1 MKLSPMMR
9 HYMGIKEKYP
19 DCVIFYRL
27 GDFYELFF
35 EDALEISKVLGLT
48 LTGRN
53 CGLKEKAPM
62 CGVPFHS
69 VSTYIKPLVEQGYK
83 VAICEQTEDPALAKG
98 IVKREVVRIITPG
111 TNTID
116 DDINIP
122 KNNYLSTFCYIRGEF
137 QLAFVDIGTGEFAAT
152 YKEASYKSLEDMLNE
167 IVKLGISEIIV
178 NESMEEFISK
188 EKLIELSKAFVTVK
202 PDNYF
207 VLSAALELI
216 KLHFNVESLSA
227 IGILGEV
234 GPIEAIGAA
243 LEYLNETQMNRM
255 QHITGVRIYNL
266 GSNMSIDKA
275 TMRNLEL
282 TETLYDKEN
291 KGSLL
296 HVLDKTKTAHGAR
309 MLKQWLIEPLN
320 HLKPIEDRLN
330 AVEEIKSNL
339 VKLNELRNMLN
350 KIYDFQRI
358 TGKIATSTI
367 NPKDMI
373 ALKKSLSVLPEIRAI
388 LEDSKSDLL
397 LEIFN
402 NIFDFS
408 DIENRI
414 ETAISEDAPFT
425 IRDGGIFKQGYSDKL
440 DELHLSIKDGK
451 DWMASLESKERER
464 TGIKNLKVGFN
475 NVFGYYLDVNK
486 SQIDKVPDFYIR
498 KQTLVNNERYITPKM
513 KEVESVILNGE
524 EKINKLEAELFE
536 ELRQWLIPEIPK
548 MQETATKIAMLDVL
562 SSLAYVAVQN
572 NYIRPEI
579 NESTEI
585 DIVEGRHPVVE
596 TMERGDLFVPN
607 DVKLD
612 RNKDFMAIITGP
624 NMSGKS
630 TYMRQTALIVLMA
643 QMGSFVPCESAKIGI
658 VDRIFTRI
666 GASDNLTQGKS
677 TFFVE
682 MSELAYILSS
692 ATSRSLVILDEI
704 GRGTS
709 TYDGMSIAFATVSY
723 LCKPNRM
730 IRTMFAT
737 HYHELTVLEDQI
749 KGVFNLNVDVHDES
763 GEIVFLHKIVRGA
776 ASQSYGIH
784 VAKLAGVPK
793 EVLLDAEYRLNQL
806 EEDHDNIVIS
816 NNHNINNTDN
826 SESNNST
833 DTENDHAVQ
842 LEEVAAQ
849 EISEDKLESKILN
862 KISNIDIN
870 ELRPSEA
877 IRILE
882 DLKEII
888 HEN

>member
-1 MKLSPMMR
+1 MKLSPMME

-35 EDALEISKVLGLT
+35 DDALEISKVLGIA

-53 CGLKEKAPM
+53 CGLEEKAPM

-69 VSTYIKPLVEQGYK
+69 VNTYIKPLIDKGYK

-116 DDINIP
+116 DDINISE
-122 KNNYLSTFCYIRGEF
+122 NNYLSTFCYARGIF
-137 QLAFVDIGTGEFAAT
+137 QLAYVDIGTGEFSAT
-152 YKEASYKSLEDMLNE
+152 HRPASSESLEDMLNE
-167 IVKLGISEIIV
+167 INKLGISEIIV
-178 NESMEEFISK
+178 NESMSEYISK
-188 EKLIELSKAFVTVK
+188 DKLVELSQAFITVK
-202 PDNYF
+202 PDSYF
-207 VLSAALELI
+207 VLTATFALV
-216 KLHFNVESLSA
+216 KSHFNIDNLSA
-227 IGILGEV
+227 IGILGEN
-234 GPIEAIGAA
+234 GPIEAIGAI
-243 LEYLNETQMNRM
+243 LEYLKETQMNKM
-255 QHITGVRIYNL
+255 QHITDVRIYDL
-266 GSNMSIDKA
+266 GSNMSLDKA

-282 TETLYDKEN
+282 TETLYDKDN

-296 HVLDKTKTAHGAR
+296 HVLDRTKTAHGAR
-309 MLKQWLIEPLN
+309 MLRQWLVEPLN
-320 HLKPIEDRLN
+320 SLKPIEARLD
-330 AVEEIKSNL
+330 AVEEIKSKPAL
-339 VKLNELRNMLN
+339 LNDFRNMLD

-358 TGKIATSTI
+358 TAKIATSTI

-373 ALKKSLSVLPEIRAI
+373 ALKKSLSVLPDIKVLLKDTRAEI
-388 LEDSKSDLL
+388 L
-397 LEIFN
+397 LEIYN
-402 NIFDFS
+402 HIYDFS
-408 DIENRI
+408 DIEHRI
-414 ETAISEDAPFT
+414 EDAIRDDAPFT
-425 IRDGGIFKQGYSDKL
+425 IREGGIFKPGYSDKL
-440 DELHLSIKDGK
+440 DELNFSIKDGK
-451 DWMASLESKERER
+451 AWMASLESKERER

-475 NVFGYYLDVNK
+475 KVFGYYIDINK

-498 KQTLVNNERYITPKM
+498 KQTLVNNERYITPQM
-513 KEVESVILNGE
+513 KEVESVVLNGE

-536 ELRQWLIPEIPK
+536 ELRQWILPAISK
-548 MQETATKIAMLDVL
+548 LQETSIRIAILDVITSL
-562 SSLAYVAVQN
+562 SYVALQN
-572 NYIRPEI
+572 NYVRPEI

-585 DIVEGRHPVVE
+585 DIVSGRHPVVE
-596 TMERGDLFVPN
+596 NMDGGNLFVPN

-612 RNKDFMAIITGP
+612 RDKNFMAIITGP

-666 GASDNLTQGKS
+666 GASDNLSQGKS

-692 ATSRSLVILDEI
+692 ATPKSLVILDEI

-709 TYDGMSIAFATVSY
+709 TYDGMSIAFATVNY

-749 KGVFNLNVDVHDES
+749 EGVVNLNVDVHDEN
-763 GEIVFLHKIVRGA
+763 GEIVFLHKIITGA
-776 ASQSYGIH
+776 ANQSYGIH
-784 VAKLAGVPK
+784 VAKIAGVPK
-793 EVLLDAEYRLNQL
+793 ELLRDAEKRLYEL
-806 EEDHDNIVIS
+806 ESEHNHLTNYVVDNGIL
-816 NNHNINNTDN
+816 
-826 SESNNST
+826 
-833 DTENDHAVQ
+833 TENQIFETNNDCKSDI
-842 LEEVAAQ
+842 EFR
-849 EISEDKLESKILN
+849 IKD
-862 KISNIDIN
+862 KISNLDLN
-870 ELRPSEA
+870 EIRPSEA

-882 DLKEII
+882 DLKDII

>member
-35 EDALEISKVLGLT
+35 EDALEISKVLGIA

-53 CGLKEKAPM
+53 CGLEEKAPM

-69 VSTYIKPLVEQGYK
+69 VNTYIKRVVDKGYK

-111 TNTID
+111 TNNIG

-122 KNNYLSTFCYIRGEF
+122 ENNYLSTFCYVRGEF
-137 QLAFVDIGTGEFAAT
+137 QLAYVDIGTGEFSAT
-152 YKEASYKSLEDMLNE
+152 NKPASSGTLEDMLNE
-167 IVKLGISEIIV
+167 IDKLGISEIII
-178 NESMEEFISK
+178 NESMDEFISK
-188 EKLIELSKAFVTVK
+188 EKLVELSKAFITVK
-202 PDNYF
+202 PDSYF
-207 VLSAALELI
+207 VLTAACELI
-216 KLHFNVESLSA
+216 KSHFSIENLSA
-227 IGILGEV
+227 IGILGDV
-234 GPIEAIGAA
+234 GPIEAIGAI
-243 LEYLNETQMNRM
+243 LEYLKETQMNKM
-255 QHITGVRIYNL
+255 QHITEVRIYDL
-266 GSNMSIDKA
+266 GSNMSLDKA

-282 TETLYDKEN
+282 TETLYDKDN

-309 MLKQWLIEPLN
+309 MLRQWLIEPLN
-320 HLKPIEDRLN
+320 RSKPIKVRLD
-330 AVEEIKSNL
+330 AVEEIKSKPAL
-339 VKLNELRNMLN
+339 LNELRNILD

-358 TGKIATSTI
+358 TAKIATSTI

-373 ALKKSLSVLPEIRAI
+373 ALKKSLSVLPEIKVLLKDSRA
-388 LEDSKSDLL
+388 EML
-397 LEIFN
+397 LEIHN
-402 NIFDFS
+402 HIYDFS
-408 DIENRI
+408 DIEHRI
-414 ETAISEDAPFT
+414 EDAIRDDAPFT
-425 IRDGGIFKQGYSDKL
+425 IREGGIFKSGYSDKL
-440 DELHLSIKDGK
+440 DELNFSIKDGK
-451 DWMASLESKERER
+451 AWMASLESIERER

-475 NVFGYYLDVNK
+475 KVFGYYIDVNK
-486 SQIDKVPDFYIR
+486 SQIDKVPDSYIR

-513 KEVESVILNGE
+513 KEVESVVLNGE

-536 ELRQWLIPEIPK
+536 ELRQWILPAIPK
-548 MQETATKIAMLDVL
+548 LQETSIKIAILDVIASL
-562 SSLAYVAVQN
+562 SYIAVQN
-572 NYIRPEI
+572 NYVRPEI

-585 DIVEGRHPVVE
+585 DIVSGRHPVVE
-596 TMERGDLFVPN
+596 TMDGGNLFVPN

-612 RNKDFMAIITGP
+612 RNKNFMAIITGP

-666 GASDNLTQGKS
+666 GASDNLSQGKS

-692 ATSRSLVILDEI
+692 ATPRSLVILDEI

-709 TYDGMSIAFATVSY
+709 TYDGMSIAFATVNF

-737 HYHELTVLEDQI
+737 HYHELTVLEEQI
-749 KGVFNLNVDVHDES
+749 KGVINLNVDVHDEN
-763 GEIVFLHKIVRGA
+763 GEIVFLHKIIPGA

-784 VAKLAGVPK
+784 VAKIAGVPR
-793 EVLLDAEYRLNQL
+793 ELLLNAEMRLGEL
-806 EEDHDNIVIS
+806 EDEHNNITSFVIHDDNI
-816 NNHNINNTDN
+816 TDN
-826 SESNNST
+826 QVIESNDFKSDIELRIK
-833 DTENDHAVQ
+833 DTLSNLD
-842 LEEVAAQ
+842 LN
-849 EISEDKLESKILN
+849 EI
-862 KISNIDIN
+862 
-870 ELRPSEA
+870 RPSEA

-882 DLKEII
+882 DLKDII

>member
-35 EDALEISKVLGLT
+35 EDALEISKVLGLA

-53 CGLKEKAPM
+53 CGLEEKAPM

-69 VSTYIKPLVEQGYK
+69 VNTYIKRVVDKGYK

-111 TNTID
+111 TNNIG

-122 KNNYLSTFCYIRGEF
+122 ENNYLSTFCYIRGEF
-137 QLAFVDIGTGEFAAT
+137 QLAYVDIGTGEFSAT
-152 YKEASYKSLEDMLNE
+152 HKPASFETLEDMLNE
-167 IVKLGISEIIV
+167 IDKLGISEIIV
-178 NESMEEFISK
+178 NESMNEFISK
-188 EKLIELSKAFVTVK
+188 DKLVELSKAFITVK
-202 PDNYF
+202 PDSYF
-207 VLSAALELI
+207 VLTAACELI
-216 KLHFNVESLSA
+216 KSHFSIKNLSA
-227 IGILGEV
+227 IGILGDV
-234 GPIEAIGAA
+234 GPIEAIGAI
-243 LEYLNETQMNRM
+243 LEYLKETQMNKM
-255 QHITGVRIYNL
+255 QHITEVRIYDL
-266 GSNMSIDKA
+266 GSNMSLDKA

-282 TETLYDKEN
+282 TETLYEKDN

-309 MLKQWLIEPLN
+309 MLRQWLIEPLN
-320 HLKPIEDRLN
+320 RSKPIKVRLD
-330 AVEEIKSNL
+330 AVEEIKSKPAL
-339 VKLNELRNMLN
+339 LNELRNILD

-358 TGKIATSTI
+358 TAKIATSTI

-373 ALKKSLSVLPEIRAI
+373 ALKKSLSVLPEIKVLLKDSRA
-388 LEDSKSDLL
+388 EML
-397 LEIFN
+397 LEIHN
-402 NIFDFS
+402 HIYDFS
-408 DIENRI
+408 DIEHRI
-414 ETAISEDAPFT
+414 EDAIRDEAPFT
-425 IRDGGIFKQGYSDKL
+425 IREGGIFKPEYSDKL
-440 DELHLSIKDGK
+440 DELNFSIKDGK
-451 DWMASLESKERER
+451 AWMASLESKERER

-475 NVFGYYLDVNK
+475 KVFGYYIDVNK
-486 SQIDKVPDFYIR
+486 SQIDKVPDSYIR

-513 KEVESVILNGE
+513 KEVESVVLNGE

-536 ELRQWLIPEIPK
+536 ELRQWILPAIPK
-548 MQETATKIAMLDVL
+548 LQETSIKIAILDVITSL
-562 SSLAYVAVQN
+562 SYVAVQN
-572 NYIRPEI
+572 NYVRPEI

-585 DIVEGRHPVVE
+585 DIVSGRHPVVE
-596 TMERGDLFVPN
+596 TMDGGNLFVPN

-612 RNKDFMAIITGP
+612 RNKNFMAIITGP

-666 GASDNLTQGKS
+666 GASDNLSQGKS

-692 ATSRSLVILDEI
+692 ATPRSLVILDEI

-709 TYDGMSIAFATVSY
+709 TYDGMSIAFATVNF

-737 HYHELTVLEDQI
+737 HYHELTVLEEQI
-749 KGVFNLNVDVHDES
+749 KGVINLNVDVHDEN
-763 GEIVFLHKIVRGA
+763 GEIVFLHKIIPGA

-784 VAKLAGVPK
+784 VAKIAGVPR
-793 EVLLDAEYRLNQL
+793 ELLLNAEMRLGEL
-806 EEDHDNIVIS
+806 EDEHNNITSFVIHDDNI
-816 NNHNINNTDN
+816 TDN
-826 SESNNST
+826 QVIESNDCKSDIELRIKDILSNL
-833 DTENDHAVQ
+833 DLN
-842 LEEVAAQ
+842 
-849 EISEDKLESKILN
+849 EI
-862 KISNIDIN
+862 
-870 ELRPSEA
+870 RPSEA

-882 DLKEII
+882 DLKDII

>member
-1 MKLSPMMR
+1 
-9 HYMGIKEKYP
+9 
-19 DCVIFYRL
+19 
-27 GDFYELFF
+27 
-35 EDALEISKVLGLT
+35 
-48 LTGRN
+48 
-53 CGLKEKAPM
+53 
-62 CGVPFHS
+62 
-69 VSTYIKPLVEQGYK
+69 
-83 VAICEQTEDPALAKG
+83 
-98 IVKREVVRIITPG
+98 
-111 TNTID
+111 
-116 DDINIP
+116 
-122 KNNYLSTFCYIRGEF
+122 
-137 QLAFVDIGTGEFAAT
+137 
-152 YKEASYKSLEDMLNE
+152 
-167 IVKLGISEIIV
+167 
-178 NESMEEFISK
+178 
-188 EKLIELSKAFVTVK
+188 
-202 PDNYF
+202 
-207 VLSAALELI
+207 
-216 KLHFNVESLSA
+216 
-227 IGILGEV
+227 
-234 GPIEAIGAA
+234 
-243 LEYLNETQMNRM
+243 
-255 QHITGVRIYNL
+255 
-266 GSNMSIDKA
+266 
-275 TMRNLEL
+275 
-282 TETLYDKEN
+282 
-291 KGSLL
+291 
-296 HVLDKTKTAHGAR
+296 

-548 MQETATKIAMLDVL
+548 MQETAIKIAMLDVL

-816 NNHNINNTDN
+816 NNHNINNTNN
-826 SESNNST
+826 SESNIST

-862 KISNIDIN
+862 KIANIDIN

>member
-207 VLSAALELI
+207 VFPAALELI
-216 KLHFNVESLSA
+216 KSHFNVESLSA

-475 NVFGYYLDVNK
+475 NVFGYYLDINK
-486 SQIDKVPDFYIR
+486 SQINKVPDFYIR

-548 MQETATKIAMLDVL
+548 MQETAIKIAMLDVL

-816 NNHNINNTDN
+816 NNHNINNTNN

-842 LEEVAAQ
+842 PEEVAAQ

>member
-1 MKLSPMMR
+1 MKLSPMMK

-548 MQETATKIAMLDVL
+548 MQETAIKIAMLDVL

-737 HYHELTVLEDQI
+737 HYHELTVLADQI

-816 NNHNINNTDN
+816 NYHNINNTNN
-826 SESNNST
+826 SESNDST

>member
-1 MKLSPMMR
+1 MKLSPMME

-35 EDALEISKVLGLT
+35 DDALEISKVLGIA

-53 CGLKEKAPM
+53 CGLEEKAPM

-69 VSTYIKPLVEQGYK
+69 VNTYIKPLIDKGYK

-116 DDINIP
+116 DDINISE
-122 KNNYLSTFCYIRGEF
+122 NNYLSTFCYVRGIF
-137 QLAFVDIGTGEFAAT
+137 QLAYVDVGTGEFSAT
-152 YKEASYKSLEDMLNE
+152 HRPASSESLEDMLNE
-167 IVKLGISEIIV
+167 INKLGISEIIV
-178 NESMEEFISK
+178 NESMSEYISK
-188 EKLIELSKAFVTVK
+188 DKLVELSQAFITVK
-202 PDNYF
+202 PDSYF
-207 VLSAALELI
+207 VLTATSELV
-216 KLHFNVESLSA
+216 KSHFSIDNLSA
-227 IGILGEV
+227 IGILGEN
-234 GPIEAIGAA
+234 GPIEAIGAI
-243 LEYLNETQMNRM
+243 LEYLKETQMNKM
-255 QHITGVRIYNL
+255 QHITEVRIYDL
-266 GSNMSIDKA
+266 GSNMSLDKA

-282 TETLYDKEN
+282 TETLYEKDN

-309 MLKQWLIEPLN
+309 MLRQWLIEPLN
-320 HLKPIEDRLN
+320 SLKPIEARLD
-330 AVEEIKSNL
+330 AVEEIKSKPAL
-339 VKLNELRNMLN
+339 LSDLRNMLD

-358 TGKIATSTI
+358 TAKIATSTI

-373 ALKKSLSVLPEIRAI
+373 ALKKSLSVLPDIQVLLKDARA
-388 LEDSKSDLL
+388 EML
-397 LEIFN
+397 LEIYN
-402 NIFDFS
+402 HIYDFS
-408 DIENRI
+408 DIEHRI
-414 ETAISEDAPFT
+414 EDAIRDDAPFT
-425 IRDGGIFKQGYSDKL
+425 IREGGIFKPGYSDKL
-440 DELHLSIKDGK
+440 DELNFSIKDGK
-451 DWMASLESKERER
+451 AWMASLESKERER

-475 NVFGYYLDVNK
+475 KVFGYYIDINK

-498 KQTLVNNERYITPKM
+498 KQTLVNNERYITPQM
-513 KEVESVILNGE
+513 KEVESVVLNGE

-536 ELRQWLIPEIPK
+536 ELRQWMFPVIPK
-548 MQETATKIAMLDVL
+548 LQETSIRIAILDVITSL
-562 SSLAYVAVQN
+562 SYVALQN
-572 NYIRPEI
+572 NYVRPEI

-585 DIVEGRHPVVE
+585 DIVSGRHPVVE
-596 TMERGDLFVPN
+596 NMDGGNLFVPN

-612 RNKDFMAIITGP
+612 RNKKFMAIITGP

-666 GASDNLTQGKS
+666 GASDNLSQGKS

-692 ATSRSLVILDEI
+692 ATPKSLVILDEI

-709 TYDGMSIAFATVSY
+709 TYDGMSIAFATVNY
-723 LCKPNRM
+723 LCKHNRM

-749 KGVFNLNVDVHDES
+749 KGVVNLNVDVHDEN
-763 GEIVFLHKIVRGA
+763 GEIVFLHKIITGA
-776 ASQSYGIH
+776 ANQSYGIH
-784 VAKLAGVPK
+784 VAKIAGVPR
-793 EVLLDAEYRLNQL
+793 ELLRDAEKRLDEL
-806 EEDHDNIVIS
+806 ESEHNNLTNYVVDNGIL
-816 NNHNINNTDN
+816 
-826 SESNNST
+826 
-833 DTENDHAVQ
+833 TENQIFETNNDCKSDI
-842 LEEVAAQ
+842 EFR
-849 EISEDKLESKILN
+849 IKD
-862 KISNIDIN
+862 KISNLDLN
-870 ELRPSEA
+870 EIRPSEA

-882 DLKEII
+882 DLKDII

>member
-216 KLHFNVESLSA
+216 KSHFNVESLSA

-816 NNHNINNTDN
+816 NNHNINNKDN

-842 LEEVAAQ
+842 PEEVAAQ
-849 EISEDKLESKILN
+849 EISEYKLESKILN

>member
-1 MKLSPMMR
+1 MKLSPMME

-35 EDALEISKVLGLT
+35 DDALEISKVLGIA

-53 CGLKEKAPM
+53 CGLEEKAPM

-69 VSTYIKPLVEQGYK
+69 VNTYIKPLIDKGYK

-116 DDINIP
+116 DDINISE
-122 KNNYLSTFCYIRGEF
+122 NNYLSTFCYVRGIF
-137 QLAFVDIGTGEFAAT
+137 QLAYVDVGTGEFSAT
-152 YKEASYKSLEDMLNE
+152 HRPASSESLEDMLNE
-167 IVKLGISEIIV
+167 INKLGISEIIV
-178 NESMEEFISK
+178 NESMSEYISK
-188 EKLIELSKAFVTVK
+188 DKLVELSQAFITVK
-202 PDNYF
+202 PDSYF
-207 VLSAALELI
+207 VLTATSELV
-216 KLHFNVESLSA
+216 KSHFSIDNLSA
-227 IGILGEV
+227 IGILGEN
-234 GPIEAIGAA
+234 GPIEAIGAI
-243 LEYLNETQMNRM
+243 LEYLKETQMNKM
-255 QHITGVRIYNL
+255 QHITEVRIYDL
-266 GSNMSIDKA
+266 GSNMSLDKA

-282 TETLYDKEN
+282 TETLYEKDN

-309 MLKQWLIEPLN
+309 MLRQWLIEPLN
-320 HLKPIEDRLN
+320 SLKPIEARLD
-330 AVEEIKSNL
+330 AVEEIKSKPAL
-339 VKLNELRNMLN
+339 LSDLRNMLD

-358 TGKIATSTI
+358 TAKIATSTI

-373 ALKKSLSVLPEIRAI
+373 ALKKSLSVLPDIQVLLKDARA
-388 LEDSKSDLL
+388 EML
-397 LEIFN
+397 LEIYN
-402 NIFDFS
+402 HIYDFS
-408 DIENRI
+408 DIEHRI
-414 ETAISEDAPFT
+414 EDAIRDDAPFT
-425 IRDGGIFKQGYSDKL
+425 IREGGIFKPGYSDKL
-440 DELHLSIKDGK
+440 DELNFSIKDGK
-451 DWMASLESKERER
+451 AWMASLESKERER

-475 NVFGYYLDVNK
+475 KVFGYYIDINK

-498 KQTLVNNERYITPKM
+498 KQTLVNNERYITPQM

-536 ELRQWLIPEIPK
+536 ELRQWILPVIPK
-548 MQETATKIAMLDVL
+548 LQETSIRIAILDVITSL
-562 SSLAYVAVQN
+562 SYVALQN
-572 NYIRPEI
+572 NYVRPEI

-585 DIVEGRHPVVE
+585 DIVSGRHPVVE
-596 TMERGDLFVPN
+596 NMDGGNLFVPN

-612 RNKDFMAIITGP
+612 RNKKFMAIITGP

-666 GASDNLTQGKS
+666 GASDNLSQGKS

-692 ATSRSLVILDEI
+692 ATPKSLVILDEI

-709 TYDGMSIAFATVSY
+709 TYDGMSIAFATVNY
-723 LCKPNRM
+723 LCKHNRM

-749 KGVFNLNVDVHDES
+749 KGVVNLNVDVHDEN
-763 GEIVFLHKIVRGA
+763 GEIVFLHKIITGA
-776 ASQSYGIH
+776 ANQSYGIH
-784 VAKLAGVPK
+784 VAKIAGVPR
-793 EVLLDAEYRLNQL
+793 ELLQDAEKRLDEL
-806 EEDHDNIVIS
+806 ESEHNHLTNYVVDNGIL
-816 NNHNINNTDN
+816 
-826 SESNNST
+826 
-833 DTENDHAVQ
+833 TENQIFETNNDYKSDI
-842 LEEVAAQ
+842 EFR
-849 EISEDKLESKILN
+849 IKD
-862 KISNIDIN
+862 KISNLDLN
-870 ELRPSEA
+870 EIRPSEA

-882 DLKEII
+882 DLKDII

>member
-216 KLHFNVESLSA
+216 KSHFNVESLSA

-373 ALKKSLSVLPEIRAI
+373 ALKKSLSVLPEIRSI

-536 ELRQWLIPEIPK
+536 ELRQWLIPEISK
-548 MQETATKIAMLDVL
+548 MQETAIKIAMLDVL

-816 NNHNINNTDN
+816 NNHNINNTNN
-826 SESNNST
+826 SESNIST

-862 KISNIDIN
+862 KIANIDIN

>member
-548 MQETATKIAMLDVL
+548 MQETAIKIAMLDVL

-585 DIVEGRHPVVE
+585 DIVEGRHPVIE

-816 NNHNINNTDN
+816 NNHNINNTNN
-826 SESNNST
+826 SESNIST

-862 KISNIDIN
+862 KIANIDIN

>member
-35 EDALEISKVLGLT
+35 EDALEISKVLGIA

-53 CGLKEKAPM
+53 CGLEEKAPM

-69 VSTYIKPLVEQGYK
+69 VNTYIKPLVDKGYK

-111 TNTID
+111 TNNIG

-122 KNNYLSTFCYIRGEF
+122 ENNYLSTFCYVRGGF
-137 QLAFVDIGTGEFAAT
+137 QLAYVDIGTGEFSAT
-152 YKEASYKSLEDMLNE
+152 YKPASSETLEDMLNE
-167 IVKLGISEIIV
+167 IDKLGISEIII
-178 NESMEEFISK
+178 NEGIHDFITTD
-188 EKLIELSKAFVTVK
+188 KLAELTSAYITAR
-202 PDNYF
+202 PDSYF
-207 VLSAALELI
+207 VLSASEDI
-216 KLHFNVESLSA
+216 VKSHFNIDNLSA
-227 IGILGEV
+227 IGILGDR
-234 GPIEAIGAA
+234 GPIEAIGAI
-243 LEYLNETQMNRM
+243 LEYLKETQMKDM
-255 QHITGVRIYNL
+255 EHISDIRIYDIRT
-266 GSNMSIDKA
+266 NMSLDKA

-282 TETLYDKEN
+282 TETLYDKE
-291 KGSLL
+291 KRGSLL
-296 HVLDKTKTAHGAR
+296 YVLDKTKTAHGAR

-320 HLKPIEDRLN
+320 KSNEIIDRLD
-330 AVEEIKSNL
+330 AVEEIKSDPL
-339 VKLNELRNMLN
+339 ILNDLRNMLD

-358 TGKIATSTI
+358 TAKIATSTI

-373 ALKKSLSVLPEIRAI
+373 ALKKSLSLLPEIKE
-388 LEDSKSDLL
+388 LLKDVKSEMLL
-397 LEIFN
+397 DIYEHIY
-402 NIFDFS
+402 DFS

-414 ETAISEDAPFT
+414 EMSIREDAPFS
-425 IRDGGIFKQGYSDKL
+425 IRDGGIFNPGYSEKL
-440 DELHLSIKDGK
+440 DELNYSIKDGK
-451 DWMASLESKERER
+451 SWMASLESKERDR

-475 NVFGYYLDVNK
+475 KVFGYYIDINK
-486 SQIDKVPDFYIR
+486 SQIDKVPDSYIR
-498 KQTLVNNERYITPKM
+498 KQTLVNNERYITQQM

-536 ELRQWLIPEIPK
+536 ELRQWILPAIPK
-548 MQETATKIAMLDVL
+548 LQETSIKIAILDVITSL
-562 SSLAYVAVQN
+562 SYVAVQN
-572 NYIRPEI
+572 NYVRPEI

-585 DIVEGRHPVVE
+585 DIVSGRHPVVE
-596 TMERGDLFVPN
+596 TMDGGNLFVPN

-612 RNKDFMAIITGP
+612 RNKNFMAIITGP

-666 GASDNLTQGKS
+666 GASDNLSQGKS

-692 ATSRSLVILDEI
+692 ATPRSLVILDEI

-709 TYDGMSIAFATVSY
+709 TYDGMSIAFATVNF

-737 HYHELTVLEDQI
+737 HYHELTVLEEQI
-749 KGVFNLNVDVHDES
+749 KGVINLNVDVHDEN
-763 GEIVFLHKIVRGA
+763 GEIVFLHKIIPGA

-784 VAKLAGVPK
+784 VAKIAGVPR
-793 EVLLDAEYRLNQL
+793 ELLLNAEMRLGEL
-806 EEDHDNIVIS
+806 EDEHNNITSFVIHDDNI
-816 NNHNINNTDN
+816 TDN
-826 SESNNST
+826 QVIESNDCKSDIELRIKDILSNL
-833 DTENDHAVQ
+833 DLN
-842 LEEVAAQ
+842 
-849 EISEDKLESKILN
+849 EI
-862 KISNIDIN
+862 
-870 ELRPSEA
+870 RPSEA

-882 DLKEII
+882 DLKDII